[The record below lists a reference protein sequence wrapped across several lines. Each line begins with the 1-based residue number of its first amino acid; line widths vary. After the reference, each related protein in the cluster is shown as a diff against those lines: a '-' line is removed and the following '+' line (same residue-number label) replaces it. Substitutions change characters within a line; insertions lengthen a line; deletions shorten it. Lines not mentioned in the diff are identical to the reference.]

1 MRSLLH
7 LQILLI
13 DEIDTFLRKRDSSQN
28 EVTVRIKMEFA
39 QALNN
44 QLKNHGSLVVGK
56 QAISITFLKVVLPSI
71 RNIFLIYRLCP
82 KTSLE
87 THICN
92 NYLLLI
98 EVFTYLNWVSYN
110 YSSAGPPP

>member
-44 QLKNHGSLVVGK
+44 QLKSHGSLVVGK
-56 QAISITFLKVVLPSI
+56 QAISITCC
-71 RNIFLIYRLCP
+71 YH
-82 KTSLE
+82 
-87 THICN
+87 THA
-92 NYLLLI
+92 
-98 EVFTYLNWVSYN
+98 
-110 YSSAGPPP
+110 SSGLSCIALD